1 MFVEFIGGCL
11 VVGIPLIGVPLLL
24 IFGLWLG
31 RKIVTAVLKLHGKK
45 IIVIEL
51 EYYKEI
57 LRIQREYKESKVN

>member
-31 RKIVTAVLKLHGKK
+31 HKIVTAVLKLHGKK
-45 IIVIEL
+45 LIVIEL

>member
-24 IFGLWLG
+24 IFGLWFG
-31 RKIVTAVLKLHGKK
+31 HKIVTAVLKLHGKK